1 MADKNVIDDQD
12 FDTQGV
18 DAQDS
23 SYDESYDDDQVYADD
38 DSSEWADESDFS
50 EEDSSKE
57 ENQPPQKKKT
67 SPLTVIIIL
76 VVAIVGVFGFMLL
89 KGNKSSVT
97 PSQQGG
103 EVALSTDVEAPL
115 DAESP
120 SGSSPVV
127 SMDQGLSTQE
137 NVVNANKDASGGGG
151 GQSLESIGVDGLK
164 PAPSL
169 VSGEGESGQGVMENP
184 SLLVPNT
191 NVRSPESAPGADPV
205 AQPSSDQSA
214 DVVKAISPTVTPVS
228 DFPTVDSIKKPDIA
242 QSAAVEASTSKDSA
256 VDAGAPSDSSVS
268 MSSGPTPVIP
278 VPTSAVQQTAT
289 VDLKAQLE
297 EARSKIELL
306 EKQLSEQSAEL
317 EIQKKKNTSNNE
329 ASSRVTSAK
338 QVDGSSAER
347 PLPEA
352 SPVETPVETK
362 SVVSERNHFESPSVS
377 TPRTIVTKPVQ
388 VSQPKPLQK
397 KRSWILK
404 SAGAGKAIL
413 SDKETGDLKT
423 VRIGDSVPGLGR
435 IISISMDHSSWVVKG
450 TSGFVTE

>member
-57 ENQPPQKKKT
+57 ENQPSQKKKT

-76 VVAIVGVFGFMLL
+76 VVAIVGVFGVMLL

-97 PSQQGG
+97 SSEQGG

-127 SMDQGLSTQE
+127 SIDQGLPTHE
-137 NVVNANKDASGGGG
+137 NAANPDKNTVSGEA
-151 GQSLESIGVDGLK
+151 QSPESIGTDGLK

-191 NVRSPESAPGADPV
+191 NVRSPESARGDDPV
-205 AQPSSDQSA
+205 AQPSSDRSA

-242 QSAAVEASTSKDSA
+242 QSGAVETSTAKDSGI
-256 VDAGAPSDSSVS
+256 DPGSPSDSSVS
-268 MSSGPTPVIP
+268 MSSGPTPVLP
-278 VPTSAVQQTAT
+278 VPTSAAQQTAT

-297 EARSKIELL
+297 EARSKIQVL

-317 EIQKKKNTSNNE
+317 EIQKKKNISNNE

-338 QVDGSSAER
+338 QADGSSAER
-347 PLPEA
+347 SLPEG

-362 SVVSERNHFESPSVS
+362 SVVPERNHFESRSIVS
-377 TPRTIVTKPVQ
+377 PRTIVKKPVQ

-413 SDKETGDLKT
+413 SDKATGDLKT

-450 TSGFVTE
+450 TSGFVRE